1 MLKHHQLF
9 HLLHRL
15 LHHIQIMLTLLHKL
29 KKQDQLQHKR
39 SFHHVFLL
47 HEGIPYPRVFPFQL
61 RISEVVDFDIATI
74 EKLGVTFKFNETI
87 DAARLEEL
95 KAEYDAVFVGTGL
108 WKSKVIDIPG
118 KDLDGVVSAID
129 FLKDAR

>member
-1 MLKHHQLF
+1 MKQ
-9 HLLHRL
+9 
-15 LHHIQIMLTLLHKL
+15 MKKL
-29 KKQDQLQHKR
+29 V
-39 SFHHVFLL
+39 VFLTY
-47 HEGIPYPRVFPFQL
+47 GIVPSRLPQ
-61 RISEVVDFDIATI
+61 EVVDFDIATI

-87 DAARLEEL
+87 DATRLEEL

-129 FLKDAR
+129 FLKDARLNKGKHDSWRYCFSDRWW